1 MKQQSEGSIV
11 QVESS
16 HHHVQSLIEKARGAW
31 VARDIDALA
40 ALFSSNAEFIVP
52 GQRLQGK
59 SRIREE
65 LKKFVERYSDVNIT
79 IKRVVTEGNQA
90 AVEWHYEDTK
100 KATGQ
105 RNATD
110 DVIIIEVDQ
119 GRICYWREYFDTETL
134 SQ

>member
-1 MKQQSEGSIV
+1 MKQLHEGNTV
-11 QVESS
+11 QVASS
-16 HHHVQSLIEKARGAW
+16 HHVQSLIEKARGAW
-31 VARDIDALA
+31 IARDIDALT
-40 ALFSSNAEFIVP
+40 ALFSGNAEFIVP

-59 SRIREE
+59 SSIREE
-65 LKKFVERYSDVNIT
+65 LKKFVDRYSDVNIT
-79 IKRVVTEGNQA
+79 IKRVVTDGNQA
-90 AVEWHYEDTK
+90 AIEWHYEDIQ

-105 RNATD
+105 HSATD